1 MSKEDDEKIQ
11 VWKDEIAMRGG
22 VIDDKVK
29 VKDLKKLNE
38 DINEEE
44 YNGGK
49 AYAKAYN
56 GVDMI
61 SIMSTKKDLKKHVYE
76 KIKTD

>member
-29 VKDLKKLNE
+29 VKDLKKLQK
-38 DINEEE
+38 DISDEE
-44 YNGGK
+44 YQKFLNSFFKGK
-49 AYAKAYN
+49 N
-56 GVDMI
+56 
-61 SIMSTKKDLKKHVYE
+61 E
-76 KIKTD
+76 

>member
-1 MSKEDDEKIQ
+1 MENNLWKEKSMSKEDDEKIQ

-49 AYAKAYN
+49 AYAEFLKFFFKT
-56 GVDMI
+56 G
-61 SIMSTKKDLKKHVYE
+61 KK
-76 KIKTD
+76 

>member
-38 DINEEE
+38 EE

-49 AYAKAYN
+49 AYAEFLKFFFKGKN
-56 GVDMI
+56 GQ
-61 SIMSTKKDLKKHVYE
+61 
-76 KIKTD
+76 

>member
-1 MSKEDDEKIQ
+1 MSKKEDEKVQ

-29 VKDLKKLNE
+29 VGDLKKLNK
-38 DINEEE
+38 DINDEE

-49 AYAKAYN
+49 AYSEFLKFFFKGKN
-56 GVDMI
+56 G
-61 SIMSTKKDLKKHVYE
+61 
-76 KIKTD
+76 

>member
-1 MSKEDDEKIQ
+1 MNKEDDEKIQ

-49 AYAKAYN
+49 AYAEFLKFFFKGKN
-56 GVDMI
+56 GQ
-61 SIMSTKKDLKKHVYE
+61 
-76 KIKTD
+76 

>member
-1 MSKEDDEKIQ
+1 MKIFF
-11 VWKDEIAMRGG
+11 VAFLLLTGCSEVLLLSSGAG
-22 VIDDKVK
+22 VVASQ
-29 VKDLKKLNE
+29 N
-38 DINEEE
+38 
-44 YNGGK
+44 
-49 AYAKAYN
+49 AYTKAYN